1 MLLFREALT
10 LALPQPAQ
18 SSKNRPV
25 QIFGVVAV
33 VDESGA
39 DLEDCEH
46 VQSILSTSNAIR
58 AVQSDYAGIQDCKP
72 TQSILSTSL
81 AIRTA
86 KRYDARASSTRR
98 QPIAFAIRLCENK
111 GL

>member
-1 MLLFREALT
+1 MFLFRQAHT

-25 QIFGVVAV
+25 QSFGVVAV

-46 VQSILSTSNAIR
+46 TQSILSAVNAIR
-58 AVQSDYAGIQDCKP
+58 AVK
-72 TQSILSTSL
+72 
-81 AIRTA
+81 
-86 KRYDARASSTRR
+86 KNARASSTRHR
-98 QPIAFAIRLCENK
+98 SIAFAIILIKNKRL
-111 GL
+111 